1 MGQCYNGG
9 FFKFLLGGWWAHGA
23 RIKYFGEGLV
33 RGREVWVIL
42 LCENNV
48 CLYPTW
54 HAFVWK
60 VKTQINQFRM

>member
-1 MGQCYNGG
+1 MGFSLNLYWVDGG
-9 FFKFLLGGWWAHGA
+9 PMKNIAYIKFL
-23 RIKYFGEGLV
+23 GEGTI

-42 LCENNV
+42 LCENNA
-48 CLYPTW
+48 CLYPTR